1 MKRTVVFVVFAA
13 VAAVGLIGVLILL
26 IHRPDASATFISTL
40 VTILSLIS
48 VFAGT
53 AYGLGK
59 INEKVDVVQRQ
70 TNGQLE
76 KRDARLSSYERIMRD
91 HGIDY
96 EQIEREKANER

>member
-1 MKRTVVFVVFAA
+1 MKRTVVFVVFAC
-13 VAAVGLIGVLILL
+13 VATVGLIGVMVLL

-40 VTILSLIS
+40 VTVLSLIS

-59 INEKVDVVQRQ
+59 LNEKVDTVQKQ

-76 KRDARLSSYERIMRD
+76 KRDARLETYQRIMREN
-91 HGIDY
+91 GIDY
-96 EQIEREKANER
+96 DAIERSNTNV

>member
-1 MKRTVVFVVFAA
+1 MKRTVVFVVFAS
-13 VAAVGLIGVLILL
+13 VALVGLIGVLVLL

-40 VTILSLIS
+40 VTVLSLIS

-59 INEKVDVVQRQ
+59 VNEKLETVQKQ

-76 KRDARLSSYERIMRD
+76 KRDTKLSSYERIMRD

-96 EQIEREKANER
+96 EKIERQKDNV